1 MRHVREVLRLKFV
14 GGVPTREIARRIGVA
29 ASTVRTP
36 IGRFQAAGLSWPLPE
51 ELTDAALEARLF
63 PDAGTKQGHRRQ
75 VEPDWASIHRELK
88 RKHVTLSIL
97 WDEYIA
103 RDPEGY
109 RYSRFC
115 ELYRI
120 WEGKLSVTMRQTHVG
135 GDKLFVD
142 YAGDTVRVRL
152 RTNSKKLYWLRALS
166 KRASVTAPWRTLP
179 RQAPCAYVAAWPP

>member
-1 MRHVREVLRLKFV
+1 MREVLRLKFV

-29 ASTVRTP
+29 ASTVRTTTR
-36 IGRFQAAGLSWPLPE
+36 RFQAASLSWPLPD

-63 PDAGTKQGHRRQ
+63 PDAGMKQGQRRQ

-103 RDPEGY
+103 RDLEGY

-120 WEGKLSVTMRQTHVG
+120 WEGKLSVTMRQTIYLGFSYLLTG
-135 GDKLFVD
+135 GFL
-142 YAGDTVRVRL
+142 RVR
-152 RTNSKKLYWLRALS
+152 RVSAGNSRGARL
-166 KRASVTAPWRTLP
+166 V
-179 RQAPCAYVAAWPP
+179 PCPMSDSPENG